1 MPLSELNNGHVVVLP
16 EGEECDWAYENRT
29 CGHKLHP
36 IQGRIQGGALGAEAP
51 PFIFRLYLINML
63 SIIMKFCLSII
74 I

>member
-36 IQGRIQGGALGAEAP
+36 IKQR
-51 PFIFRLYLINML
+51 
-63 SIIMKFCLSII
+63 SIGIECLTFVTCVII
-74 I
+74 KPTGFLMSAKVLWP